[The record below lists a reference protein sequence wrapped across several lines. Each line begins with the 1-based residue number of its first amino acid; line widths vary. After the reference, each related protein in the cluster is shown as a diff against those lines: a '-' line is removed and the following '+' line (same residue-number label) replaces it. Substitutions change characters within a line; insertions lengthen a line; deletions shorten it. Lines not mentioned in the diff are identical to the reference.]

1 MSEFNTINLNIQHI
15 NKTLEKLLQI
25 TETLEGRISVL
36 ESIVIKEDDCKLDF
50 MDKRNKGE

>member
-15 NKTLEKLLQI
+15 NETLEKLLQI